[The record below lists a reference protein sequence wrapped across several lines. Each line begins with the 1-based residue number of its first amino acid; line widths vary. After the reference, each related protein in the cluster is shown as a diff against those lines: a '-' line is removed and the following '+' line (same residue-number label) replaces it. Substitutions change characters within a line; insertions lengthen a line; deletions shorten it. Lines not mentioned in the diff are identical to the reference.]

1 MTVLFASAQRLER
14 AEDIK
19 PIWDA
24 YRGKK
29 QYTKLSPWRTSEEIE
44 NGDYGLLVTDE
55 YPSKSNAPVL
65 MVGHGIS
72 GGKTGGLDQ
81 PFPYFNRKD
90 AKLLTWVIS
99 SSATNVGMTAKRS
112 GVDASKVLAYGMP
125 KTDTYIGKKKGEG
138 GTGLTAKRIY
148 LYAPTYRTWE
158 EGPDPEV
165 DYKLIS
171 RLLSDDELLV
181 VKHHMATGDKDIHG
195 LKHIMQISSEEP
207 STPYIIDCDVL
218 ITDYSSIMMD
228 AHILQKPVILFA
240 KDKDKYLK
248 VRGMY
253 RPYPS
258 GYASRFTDDEK
269 DLVRMMRVA
278 KGQKQEDIR
287 CRWECAG
294 ACDGHSVE
302 RIIKLIEGVLN
313 GHEEAM

>member
-24 YRGKK
+24 YSGEKR
-29 QYTKLSPWRTSEEIE
+29 YAMLSPWRTNDEIE
-44 NGDYGLLVTDE
+44 NGDYDLLVTDE
-55 YPSKSNAPVL
+55 YPSESKAPVI

-72 GGKTGGLDQ
+72 GGKTSGLDQ
-81 PFPYFNRKD
+81 PFPYFTREN
-90 AKLLTWVIS
+90 AKLLTWVITS
-99 SSATNVGMTAKRS
+99 SKWMVDITARRS
-112 GVDASKVLAYGMP
+112 GVDTSKVLAYGMP
-125 KTDTYIGKKKGEG
+125 KTDTFIGKKKGDG

-148 LYAPTYRTWE
+148 LYVPTYRTWE

-165 DYKLIS
+165 DYELID
-171 RLLSDDELLV
+171 RLLTDDELFV
-181 VKHHMATGDKDIHG
+181 VKHHMATGDKDIHN
-195 LKHIMQISSEEP
+195 LKHIMQISSDEP
-207 STPYIIDCDVL
+207 STPYVIDCDVL

-269 DLVRMMRVA
+269 DLVQMMRAA
-278 KGQKQEDIR
+278 KGQRQEDIR
-287 CRWECAG
+287 CRWVCAG
-294 ACDGHSVE
+294 ACDGYSTE
-302 RIIKLIEGVLN
+302 RIIKLIEGMLN
-313 GHEEAM
+313 GHEETL